1 MQHDA
6 LYYSSPSRRMV
17 TFGSRGMVAT
27 SQSLAAQVGL
37 DILKQG
43 GNAVDAAIAT
53 AAALT
58 VVEPTSNGL
67 GSDAF
72 AIVWMEGKLHGLNAS
87 GPAPQSISIDGVRAL
102 GHDRMPEHGPLPV
115 TVPGAPAAWA
125 ALSRRFGKLPFRNLL
140 APAIDIAKQGF
151 PVSPVV
157 HQMWSEAHDGY
168 SAYDEAVFAPWF
180 ETFAPQGRAP
190 RPGELWQAPDHARTL
205 QAIADSE
212 ARDFYEGEL
221 ADRIDACF
229 REHGGFLRKADLAA
243 YAPQWVEPIAT
254 RYRGHDIWEIP
265 PNGCG
270 MIALQALGM
279 LEALGEEGRDPVET
293 LHRRIEATK
302 LAYVDGLRYITERER
317 MEADVEQM
325 LSSDYLKQRA
335 TLIGERALDP
345 EPGNPIM
352 GGTVYLAT
360 ADGDGNMVSF
370 IQSNF
375 KGFGS
380 GVVVPGTGISL
391 QNRGWSFSL
400 DPEHA
405 NHLAPGKRTYHT
417 IIPGFITQGT
427 EAVGPFGVMGG
438 FMQPQGHVQ
447 VISAMLDEHL
457 NPQAAL
463 DLPRWKW
470 THGRTVEVESDFPDH
485 LAQALM
491 RRGHKIIKCAD
502 ALSFGRGQI
511 ILRDTASG
519 VLSAGTEPRTDGA
532 AAPW

>member
-6 LYYSSPSRRMV
+6 LYYSGPSRRMV

-27 SQSLAAQVGL
+27 SQALAAQAGR
-37 DILKQG
+37 DILGQG

-58 VVEPTSNGL
+58 VTEPTSNGL

-72 AIVWMEGKLHGLNAS
+72 AIVWIDGKLHGLNAS

-102 GHDRMPEHGPLPV
+102 GHERMPVHGPLPV

-125 ALSRRFGKLPFRNLL
+125 SLSKRFGKLPFPELL
-140 APAIDIAKQGF
+140 APAIEIAERGF

-157 HQMWSEAHDGY
+157 HQMWAEAFEDYRAHDDT
-168 SAYDEAVFAPWF
+168 AFAPWF
-180 ETFAPQGRAP
+180 DTFAPNGHAP
-190 RPGELWQAPDHARTL
+190 RPGEMWQAPDHAASLR
-205 QAIADSE
+205 AIADSN
-212 ARDFYEGEL
+212 ARAFYEGEL
-221 ADRIDACF
+221 ADKIDAFF
-229 REHGGFLRKADLAA
+229 REHGGFLRKEDLAA
-243 YAPQWVEPIAT
+243 YEPQWVDPIAT
-254 RYRGHDIWEIP
+254 RYRDHDIWEIP

-302 LAYVDGLRYITERER
+302 LAYVDGLRYITDPGE
-317 MEADVEQM
+317 MGPSVEQM
-325 LSSDYLKQRA
+325 LSPDYLARRA
-335 TLIGERALDP
+335 GLIGERALDP

-380 GVVVPGTGISL
+380 GMVVPGTGISM

-405 NHLAPGKRTYHT
+405 NYLAPGKHTYHT
-417 IIPGFITQGT
+417 IIPGFITRNGQ
-427 EAVGPFGVMGG
+427 AVGPFGVMGG

-447 VISAMLDEHL
+447 VVSAMLDDHL

-470 THGRTVEVESDFPDH
+470 TEGLTVEVEPDFPDH

-491 RRGHKIIKCAD
+491 RRGHRIVKRAD
-502 ALSFGRGQI
+502 SLSFGRGQV
-511 ILRDTASG
+511 ILRDPNSG
-519 VLSAGTEPRTDGA
+519 VLCGGTEPRTDGA
-532 AAPW
+532 AIPF